1 MMDIE
6 RHRYFV
12 CRYLFLLRFAL
23 LDQLSLSKVE
33 TTAVRRPA
41 AD

>member
-1 MMDIE
+1 
-6 RHRYFV
+6 
-12 CRYLFLLRFAL
+12 LLRFAL